1 MLKSEVLDAVRGQKM
16 DFFAIL
22 LPFTMDKKWSN
33 YGVSYTEEMKM
44 AEVRFKVGDDFL
56 KNLQQ
61 TMGTTKT
68 TAIMKEALTVFN
80 WALKEK
86 SEGRQILSA
95 DSETNN
101 LVRLA
106 TPGLDS
112 VVVKK

>member
-1 MLKSEVLDAVRGQKM
+1 MEV
-16 DFFAIL
+16 FSIL
-22 LPFTMDKKWSN
+22 LPFTLDKKWIN
-33 YGVSYTEEMKM
+33 YGVPYTKEMKM
-44 AEVRFKVGDDFL
+44 AEVRFNFDDDFL

-68 TAIMKEALTVFN
+68 TEIMKEALTVFN

-95 DSETNN
+95 DSDANN
-101 LVRLA
+101 LIRLA
-106 TPGLDS
+106 TPGLDN

>member
-1 MLKSEVLDAVRGQKM
+1 MVKSGALDGPCGKNM
-16 DFFAIL
+16 EFFARL
-22 LPFTMDKKWSN
+22 LPFTLDKKRSN
-33 YGVSYTEEMKM
+33 SGVSYMEEMKM
-44 AEVRFKVGDDFL
+44 AEVRFNVDDDFL

-68 TAIMKEALTVFN
+68 TDIMKEALTVFN

-95 DSETNN
+95 DADANN